1 MTLAGVCSALSVAL
15 TLAVVRLPPSSA
27 TDPSMDV
34 LVSRHVLSLA
44 GPLVEFGSQDRHQV
58 KPWFHGKVDFAPAV
72 RDLSA
77 MGFVLEG
84 ARLESLDGRAAAAV
98 VYRIRNH
105 PINLFVWRVSA
116 ARPPSDIALSQVR
129 GYAVA
134 RWSEQ
139 DLMFAAVSDVDPRD
153 LERFARAFAPNP

>member
-1 MTLAGVCSALSVAL
+1 VTLAGVCSALSVTL
-15 TLAVVRLPPSSA
+15 TLAVVRLPPSPA

-34 LVSRHVLSLA
+34 LVSRHALSLA
-44 GPLVEFGSQDRHQV
+44 GPLVAFASQDRHHV

-84 ARLESLDGRAAAAV
+84 ARLERLDGRAAAAV

-105 PINLFVWRVSA
+105 PINLFVWRA
-116 ARPPSDIALSQVR
+116 TAPRQPSGIALSQVR

-134 RWSEQ
+134 QWSEQ
-139 DLMFAAVSDVDPRD
+139 ELMFAAVSDVDPRD
-153 LERFARAFAPNP
+153 LERFARAFTPHP